1 MSVVVS
7 HLTKKYANQLAVD
20 NLSFEAKPGE
30 ILGFLGP
37 NGAGKST
44 TLKIITGFLEPTEGQ
59 VTVWGH
65 EVVSDSI
72 SARRKI
78 GYLPENNPLY
88 PEMYV
93 HEYLRFIGGM
103 YELSRWSLRSRI
115 KEMVGLCGLGP
126 EQNKIIGSLSKGY
139 RQRVGL
145 AQALLNDPPVLI
157 LDEPTSGLDPN
168 QIIEI
173 RNLIK
178 EVSKNKTLIFSSH
191 ILSEVQA
198 LCDRVIIIDKGKM
211 VLNKMS
217 SDLHLSIAQSKTL
230 IVEFDQEIPLAE
242 LEAITGVIEVKSLEE
257 GKYQLRVEAD
267 KDIRPVVFR
276 FASEKGKTLVELRE
290 QEESLEE
297 IFQQLTQ

>member
-7 HLTKKYANQLAVD
+7 HLTKKYADQLAID
-20 NLSFEAKPGE
+20 DLSFDAIPGE

-44 TLKIITGFLEPTEGQ
+44 TLKIITGFVEPSQGQ
-59 VTVWGH
+59 VTVCGCD
-65 EVVSDSI
+65 VLSDSV
-72 SARRKI
+72 SARGKI

-88 PEMYV
+88 LEMYV
-93 HEYLRFIGGM
+93 HECLQFIGG
-103 YELSRWSLRSRI
+103 LHNVTGSGLRSRI
-115 KEMVGLCGLGP
+115 KKMVDLCGLGS

-145 AQALLNDPPVLI
+145 AQALLSDPPVLI

-168 QIIEI
+168 QIIDI

-178 EVSKNKTLIFSSH
+178 EVSKEKTTIFSSH

-198 LCDRVIIIDKGKM
+198 LCDRVIIINKGKM
-211 VLNKMS
+211 VLNERA
-217 SDLHLSIAQSKTL
+217 SDLHLSITQSKTL
-230 IVEFDQEIPLAE
+230 VVEFEQSIPLAE
-242 LEAITGVIEVKSLEE
+242 LEAIPGVMEVKALET
-257 GKYQLRVEAD
+257 GKYQLRVDAD
-267 KDIRPVVFR
+267 KDIRPMVFR

-290 QEESLEE
+290 KEGSLED
-297 IFQQLTQ
+297 IFHQLTQ